1 MNLKKSTFPIIE
13 VLSRIGFNISRYYAI
28 ITSASVMEVNKKI
41 ITYHKFSLQE
51 ELFLTIEC
59 IKASNLRITATR
71 ATFAGLCLAIKWS

>member
-1 MNLKKSTFPIIE
+1 
-13 VLSRIGFNISRYYAI
+13 
-28 ITSASVMEVNKKI
+28 MEVNKKI

-71 ATFAGLCLAIKWS
+71 ATFAGLCLAIKGTVKLSKIVSKRAPSS